1 MTPLAYVVLVLAL
14 LLAAALFVIV
24 HLLDRLAEARAQE
37 DEIIERATSLV
48 MDTPWRRDGL
58 RETIWNHPMR
68 ALLPFM
74 LLPLLVGCPG
84 AASVVPTL
92 GAIVGRVDV
101 PRLLECA
108 AMRGS
113 ERARCLGASV
123 LTTALDVAV
132 DKAAALADRARDVLD
147 GGAGAEVDENA
158 KQQLA
163 VDLDKALA
171 DVGREVAAAQG

>member
-1 MTPLAYVVLVLAL
+1 MTPLAYVVLVLTL

-24 HLLDRLAEARAQE
+24 HLLDQIAEARARE
-37 DEIIERATSLV
+37 GVVLERAESMVADAYRRIRPRWMYAALPLV
-48 MDTPWRRDGL
+48 
-58 RETIWNHPMR
+58 
-68 ALLPFM
+68 

-132 DKAAALADRARDVLD
+132 DKAAALADRARDVID

-171 DVGREVAAAQG
+171 DVGAEVAKAQG